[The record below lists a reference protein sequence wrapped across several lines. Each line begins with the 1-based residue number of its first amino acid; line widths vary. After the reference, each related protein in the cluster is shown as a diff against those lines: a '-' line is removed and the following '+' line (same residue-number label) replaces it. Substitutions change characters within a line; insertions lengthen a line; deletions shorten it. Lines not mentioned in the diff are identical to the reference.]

1 MQEDDRFDSMFR
13 AAYQP
18 VLAYCL
24 RRASDAAAHDAT
36 AEVFAVA
43 WRRREDLPHEPVPW
57 LLGVARR
64 VLANHHRAE
73 RRRNRLLGRASR
85 TPGLAA
91 SAVVDVPA
99 RSPVEHALA
108 QLDPTALEIVRLA
121 YWDGLSHREIAGVLG
136 VTTNAVAVRLHR
148 ARAELRVRLT
158 PTRDDEEAPPC
169 RTTT

>member
-1 MQEDDRFDSMFR
+1 VPDDARFDSMFR
-13 AAYQP
+13 AAFQP

-24 RRASDAAAHDAT
+24 RRASDAVARDAT

-43 WRRREDLPHEPVPW
+43 WRRRDDLPDDPVPW

-73 RRRNRLLGRASR
+73 RRRVRLLGRASR
-85 TPGLAA
+85 SPGLAA
-91 SAVVDVPA
+91 AVVVDIA
-99 RSPVEHALA
+99 EASPMDEALA

-121 YWDGLSHREIAGVLG
+121 YWEGLSHHEIAAVLG
-136 VTTNAVAVRLHR
+136 ITTNAVAVRLHR
-148 ARAELRVRLT
+148 ARAELRARLT
-158 PTRDDEEAPPC
+158 PAWEDEEAPPC